1 MMKKAIDYI
10 NKTLCINVIEN
21 QIQNNDLSNLPIYIS
36 KAYKFYNVTIF
47 NKDIVLVELK
57 NEEDLSIL
65 QLDKHLQLI
74 KNTVNKIVVLVL
86 TNIFPYN
93 RKRLI
98 EKGIN
103 FIVPEKQLFMPEL
116 LINLSEN
123 YTQRKTRL
131 KNLMPSSQ
139 LLFLFHIIH
148 RNNNW
153 KVEEHSFKEIAKKL
167 NYTPMAVSYAVDDLK
182 NHGLIEVIGE
192 KEKYIKFNLDRSAL
206 WHVAQEQNL
215 LGSPVLKTVYVDEL
229 PQNVFMLKAN
239 ASALPAYTDLNPSQ
253 QPYFAIEKTVFYGLQ
268 KNNTLRNPNEN
279 EGKYALEIWK
289 YNPITLVNELHNDIA
304 VVDPLSL
311 YLSLKDSHDER
322 IEMALDQIAEKYVW

>member
-1 MMKKAIDYI
+1 MKKAINYI
-10 NKTLCINVIEN
+10 NETLGTNAIEN
-21 QIQNNDLSNLPIYIS
+21 QIQNKDLSNLPIYIS
-36 KAYKFYNVTIF
+36 QAYKLYNVTIF

-57 NEEDLSIL
+57 NEDDLSIL
-65 QLDKHLQLI
+65 QVDKHLQLL
-74 KNTVNKIVVLVL
+74 KNNLNKIVVLVL
-86 TNIFPYN
+86 GNIFSYN

-123 YTQRKTRL
+123 YAQRKTKL
-131 KNLMPSSQ
+131 KSLMPSSQ
-139 LLFLFHIIH
+139 FLLLFHIIH

-153 KVEEHSFKEIAKKL
+153 KVEEHSFKEIANKL

-182 NHGLIEVIGE
+182 NHGLIEVMGE
-192 KEKYIKFNLDRSAL
+192 KEKYIKFNLDRNEL
-206 WHVAQEQNL
+206 WHVAQEKNL
-215 LGSPVLKTVYVDEL
+215 LGNPVLKTIYVDEL

-253 QPYFAIEKTVFYGLQ
+253 QQYFAIEKTVFYGLQ

-289 YNPITLVNELHNDIA
+289 YDPITLVNELHNDIA

-311 YLSLKDSHDER
+311 YLSLKNSHDER
-322 IEMALDQIAEKYVW
+322 IEMALDQIIEKYIW

>member
-1 MMKKAIDYI
+1 MKKAINYI
-10 NKTLCINVIEN
+10 NETLGTNAIEN
-21 QIQNNDLSNLPIYIS
+21 QIQNKDLSNLPIYIS
-36 KAYKFYNVTIF
+36 QAYKLYNVTIF

-57 NEEDLSIL
+57 NEDDLSIL
-65 QLDKHLQLI
+65 QVDKHLQLL
-74 KNTVNKIVVLVL
+74 KNNLNKIVVLVL
-86 TNIFPYN
+86 GNIFSYN

-123 YTQRKTRL
+123 YAQRKTRL

-182 NHGLIEVIGE
+182 NHDLIEVMGE
-192 KEKYIKFNLDRSAL
+192 KEKYIKFNLDRNEL
-206 WHVAQEQNL
+206 WQVAQEQNL
-215 LGSPVLKTVYVDEL
+215 LGNPVLKTIYVDEL

-239 ASALPAYTDLNPSQ
+239 ASALPEYTDLN
-253 QPYFAIEKTVFYGLQ
+253 T
-268 KNNTLRNPNEN
+268 
-279 EGKYALEIWK
+279 
-289 YNPITLVNELHNDIA
+289 
-304 VVDPLSL
+304 
-311 YLSLKDSHDER
+311 
-322 IEMALDQIAEKYVW
+322 

>member
-1 MMKKAIDYI
+1 MKKAINYI
-10 NKTLCINVIEN
+10 NETLGINAIEN
-21 QIQNNDLSNLPIYIS
+21 QIQNNDLGNLPMFIS
-36 KAYKFYNVTIF
+36 QAYKLYNVTIF

-57 NEEDLSIL
+57 NEDDLSIL
-65 QLDKHLQLI
+65 QVDKHLQLL
-74 KNTVNKIVVLVL
+74 KNNLNKIVVLVL
-86 TNIFPYN
+86 GNIFSYN

-123 YTQRKTRL
+123 YAQRKTKL
-131 KNLMPSSQ
+131 KSLMPSSQ
-139 LLFLFHIIH
+139 FLLLFHIIH

-182 NHGLIEVIGE
+182 NHDLIEVMGE
-192 KEKYIKFNLDRSAL
+192 KEKYIKFNLDRNEL
-206 WHVAQEQNL
+206 WHVAQEKNL
-215 LGSPVLKTVYVDEL
+215 LGNPVLKTIYVDEL

-253 QPYFAIEKTVFYGLQ
+253 QQYFAIEKTVFYGLQ

-289 YNPITLVNELHNDIA
+289 YDPITLVNELHNDIA

-322 IEMALDQIAEKYVW
+322 IEMALDQIIEKYIW